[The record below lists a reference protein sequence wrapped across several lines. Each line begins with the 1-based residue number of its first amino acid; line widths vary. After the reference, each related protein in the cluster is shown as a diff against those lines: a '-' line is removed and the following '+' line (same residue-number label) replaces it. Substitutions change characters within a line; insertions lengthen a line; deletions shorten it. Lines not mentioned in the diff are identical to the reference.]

1 MAERPPVTDW
11 ATDFDHTDPRY
22 VADPAPIWDE
32 LRQKCPVAHTDRFNG
47 VYFPS
52 RYEDIK
58 AITYDTAH
66 FSSQRVVVREVP
78 ITQTSPPITYDPPR
92 HGPARH
98 ILMSWFTPNAI
109 RPLEVRTREMCAEL
123 IDRLSEQNGC
133 DAAEDYAKHIPA
145 RVIAYMLGVPE
156 SDGDK
161 FRGWIQETLEEG
173 ITDPAKAIHG
183 RDGMNNYFGEQVA
196 LRRAQR
202 ANGEPPGDDLVSTLL
217 DATID
222 GQPLDDDH
230 MVNTLRLLLTAGID
244 TTWSAIGAS
253 LYHLATHPEDRERL
267 IAEPELMPTAIEE
280 LLRAYAPVT
289 MARVVVED
297 TEVAGCPVKAG
308 QMVML
313 PFPSANRDPEVFPDA
328 DKVIL
333 DRAENRHL
341 AFGIGIHRCLGSNLA
356 RMELGVA
363 LEEWLR
369 RIPNFELAD
378 PDSVTWSQGTVRGP
392 RRLPVRFGH

>member
-356 RMELGVA
+356 RMELRVA